1 MAAARKNK
9 PLEPEVEAKVNE
21 LLGAVKRPR
30 TLRELHAA
38 LVALPRSGEA
48 GAEAM
53 RRLQPPFKNFGGAM
67 PSEDEEAISWDKT
80 HLLVVGDE
88 GLEGARLVPRRDAAA
103 EVPRSEERPRASN
116 DGEELQEQAPEGAE
130 GDERAEGT
138 EGAEG
143 SRGAPGADPDEL
155 RLTLVEACKASKID
169 AKRIEVIATL
179 RGGRVT
185 FVPGEGPKKVMDL
198 DAETWSQGVSVIVT
212 GLVEVLTAVG
222 ELHLRCGWSSQ
233 RSADS

>member
-1 MAAARKNK
+1 MAAARKKK

-30 TLRELHAA
+30 TLQDLHAA

-53 RRLQPPFKNFGGAM
+53 RRLQPPFKNFGGAT
-67 PSEDEEAISWDKT
+67 PGEDEEAISWDKT

-88 GLEGARLVPRRDAAA
+88 GLEGARLVPRRGAAP
-103 EVPRSEERPRASN
+103 EVPQSEERPRASN
-116 DGEELQEQAPEGAE
+116 DGEELQEAPEGDEGAE
-130 GDERAEGT
+130 GHAEGVEGAEGI

-143 SRGAPGADPDEL
+143 SRGAPGADPEEL
-155 RLTLVEACKASKID
+155 RVALVEACKASKID
-169 AKRIEVIATL
+169 AKRIEVVATP

-185 FVPGEGPKKVMDL
+185 FVPGEGPKKVMAL
-198 DAETWSQGVSVIVT
+198 YAETWGQGVSVIVT
-212 GLVEVLTAVG
+212 GLVEVITAVG
-222 ELHLRCGWSSQ
+222 E
-233 RSADS
+233 

>member
-1 MAAARKNK
+1 MAAARKKK

-30 TLRELHAA
+30 TLQELHAA

-53 RRLQPPFKNFGGAM
+53 RRLQPPFKNFGGAT
-67 PSEDEEAISWDKT
+67 PGEDDEAISWDKT
-80 HLLVVGDE
+80 HLLVVSDE
-88 GLEGARLVPRRDAAA
+88 GLEGARLVPRRGAAS
-103 EVPRSEERPRASN
+103 EVPQSEERPRASN

-130 GDERAEGT
+130 GEGVEGAEGA

-143 SRGAPGADPDEL
+143 SRSAPGADPEEL
-155 RLTLVEACKASKID
+155 RVALMEACKASKID
-169 AKRIEVIATL
+169 AKRVEVVATP

-185 FVPGEGPKKVMDL
+185 FVPGEGPKKVLTL
-198 DAETWSQGVSVIVT
+198 DAETWSQGVSVIVA
-212 GLVEVLTAVG
+212 GLVEALTAVG
-222 ELHLRCGWSSQ
+222 E
-233 RSADS
+233 

>member
-1 MAAARKNK
+1 MAAARKKK

-30 TLRELHAA
+30 TLQELHAA

-53 RRLQPPFKNFGGAM
+53 RRLQPPFKNFGGAT
-67 PSEDEEAISWDKT
+67 PGEDDEAISWDKT

-88 GLEGARLVPRRDAAA
+88 GLEGARLVPRRGAAP
-103 EVPRSEERPRASN
+103 EVPQSEERPRASN

-130 GDERAEGT
+130 GAADDERT
-138 EGAEG
+138 EGAEGAGG

-155 RLTLVEACKASKID
+155 RLALVEACKASKID
-169 AKRIEVIATL
+169 AKRIEVVAIP

-198 DAETWSQGVSVIVT
+198 DAETWGQGVSVIVT

-222 ELHLRCGWSSQ
+222 E
-233 RSADS
+233 

>member
-1 MAAARKNK
+1 MAAARKKK

-30 TLRELHAA
+30 TLQDLHAA

-53 RRLQPPFKNFGGAM
+53 RRLQPPFKNFGGAT
-67 PSEDEEAISWDKT
+67 PGEDDEAISWDKT

-88 GLEGARLVPRRDAAA
+88 GLEGARLVPRRGAAS
-103 EVPRSEERPRASN
+103 EIPRSEERPRASN

-130 GDERAEGT
+130 GAADDERT
-138 EGAEG
+138 EGAEGAGG

-155 RLTLVEACKASKID
+155 RLALVEACKASKID
-169 AKRIEVIATL
+169 AKRIEVVAIP

-198 DAETWSQGVSVIVT
+198 DAETWGQGVSVIVT

-222 ELHLRCGWSSQ
+222 E
-233 RSADS
+233 

>member
-1 MAAARKNK
+1 MAAARKKK

-30 TLRELHAA
+30 TLQELHAA

-53 RRLQPPFKNFGGAM
+53 RRLQPPFKNFGGAT
-67 PSEDEEAISWDKT
+67 PGEDDEAISWDKT
-80 HLLVVGDE
+80 HLLVVSDE
-88 GLEGARLVPRRDAAA
+88 GLEGARLVPRRGAAS

-130 GDERAEGT
+130 GVEGT
-138 EGAEG
+138 EGAEGAEG

-155 RLTLVEACKASKID
+155 RVALMEACKVNKID
-169 AKRIEVIATL
+169 AKRVEVVAAS

-185 FVPGEGPKKVMDL
+185 FVPGEGPKKVLTL
-198 DAETWSQGVSVIVT
+198 DAETWAQSVSVIVA
-212 GLVEVLTAVG
+212 GLVEALTAVG
-222 ELHLRCGWSSQ
+222 E
-233 RSADS
+233 